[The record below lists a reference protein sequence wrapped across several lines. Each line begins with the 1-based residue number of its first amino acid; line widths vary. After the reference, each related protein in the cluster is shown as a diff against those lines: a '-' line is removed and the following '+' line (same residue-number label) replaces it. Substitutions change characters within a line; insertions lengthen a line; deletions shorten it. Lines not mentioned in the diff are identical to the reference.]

1 MVQISNRRSTL
12 VEPSRTRRKA
22 DARRRAILKAAAS
35 AFRKHGIAATGM
47 REIAEA
53 ADLSP
58 ANLYYYFESK
68 DELLYFCQDWS
79 LDRMLEAARAVR
91 RGGERPPEQL
101 RQVIRAQL
109 HCMLD
114 ELEGS
119 AAHLEV
125 DALSRTLRERIVAKR
140 DRYESAV
147 RRIVEDGIR
156 SRDFARTDATLVT
169 RAILGAL
176 NWTAR
181 WYRPEGEKTWAAVA
195 ATFSD
200 YLVRGLIR

>member
-1 MVQISNRRSTL
+1 
-12 VEPSRTRRKA
+12 
-22 DARRRAILKAAAS
+22 
-35 AFRKHGIAATGM
+35 M

-68 DELLYFCQDWS
+68 DELLFFCQDWS

-91 RGGERPPEQL
+91 QGGARPREQL
-101 RQVIRAQL
+101 RQVITAQL
-109 HCMLD
+109 ECMLD
-114 ELEGS
+114 EISGA

-125 DALSRTLRERIVAKR
+125 DALPPGLRDRIVAKR
-140 DRYESAV
+140 DRYERAV

-156 SRDFARTDATLVT
+156 SRDFVKTDASLVT
-169 RAILGAL
+169 RAILGAV

-181 WYRPEGEKTWAAVA
+181 WYRPEGTKTWAAVA